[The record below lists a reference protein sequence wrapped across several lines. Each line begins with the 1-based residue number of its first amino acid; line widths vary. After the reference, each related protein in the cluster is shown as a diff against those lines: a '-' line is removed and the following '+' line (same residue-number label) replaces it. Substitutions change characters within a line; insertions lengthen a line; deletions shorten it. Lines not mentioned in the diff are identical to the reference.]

1 MAVPANEEVA
11 DGRKMSN
18 LGKGG
23 SKGKGYIF
31 QLKGDKMYD
40 FTYKDFIFNG
50 KQKGDTNY
58 DFMYKDFIFN
68 GNPKGDT
75 NYDFTYK
82 DFILNG
88 KEKGLRFDKEK
99 MVRLLIFLLQ
109 GLINNY
115 DILCNSQIAKG
126 VHYFSN
132 TFALFPVEAGGSS

>member
-23 SKGKGYIF
+23 AKGKTYTF
-31 QLKGDKMYD
+31 PRKGDKMYNFTYNVFGKQKGHTTYD

-50 KQKGDTNY
+50 K
-58 DFMYKDFIFN
+58 
-68 GNPKGDT
+68 PKGDT

-115 DILCNSQIAKG
+115 DILCNSQITKG